1 MTTFAKLILAAGV
14 AAALA
19 IPAARAQEVA
29 PSADDRLLIVD
40 GASDQVIYDDG
51 RDDLFCVTR
60 VHGWRDWYGY
70 RHYYR
75 TIRCR

>member
-1 MTTFAKLILAAGV
+1 MTTFAKLILAAGA

-19 IPAARAQEVA
+19 IPVARAQESD

-60 VHGWRDWYGY
+60 VQAWRDYYGY

-75 TIRCR
+75 TMRCR